1 MFIFIIFPPNC
12 QLWNEVRSEAADTH
26 IHVDTEGNVFLYWK
40 KGKGKRIRRD
50 KEINLQEKEKAK
62 RIRRYKEING

>member
-1 MFIFIIFPPNC
+1 MRYG
-12 QLWNEVRSEAADTH
+12 QKLQTH
-26 IHVDTEGNVFLYWK
+26 TYMQTQKEMYFYIGK

-62 RIRRYKEING
+62 RIRRYKEINGQEK